1 MRSFRRSSIAVAL
14 AVIALLFAACGDDDN
29 DSGTA
34 ASGDKGSLTIAGSDF
49 GEQDIVANIYAVA
62 LRAKGYKVTVKPHL
76 GKRET
81 VQPALQSGDVDLMAE
96 YVGSLLEYL
105 QPGSATPDRD
115 ASVTKLRELLK
126 AKNLTALDP
135 AGAYDA
141 NALVVTKAT
150 ADKYKL
156 KKTSDLTSVASQLT
170 FGGPPE
176 CPTRPLCAPG
186 YKSKYGIDFKSF
198 KPLDVA
204 GPITKKALADG
215 DIDVALLLSSDLPEG
230 TVLLEDD
237 KGLQPAENLIPVIRT
252 DKVDDDITE
261 ALNAVSEKLT
271 VEELAELNLKAA
283 SPDKPD
289 PADIAEEWAE
299 EYGVA

>member
-1 MRSFRRSSIAVAL
+1 M
-14 AVIALLFAACGDDDN
+14 LLFAACGDDN
-29 DSGTA
+29 DDGDSSSATTA
-34 ASGDKGSLTIAGSDF
+34 GDKGSLTIAGSDF
-49 GEQDIVANIYAVA
+49 GEQDIVANIYASA
-62 LRAKGYKVTVKPHL
+62 LLHKGYKVTVKPHL

-105 QPGSATPDRD
+105 QAGSATSDLT
-115 ASVTKLRELLK
+115 ASVTKLRELLAPK
-126 AKNLTALDP
+126 KLTALEA

-156 KKTSDLTSVASQLT
+156 TNTSDLAKVASQLT

-186 YKSKYGIDFKSF
+186 YKAKYGIEFKTF

-204 GPITKKALADG
+204 GPITKKALTDG
-215 DIDVALLLSSDLPEG
+215 DIDVALLLSSDLPSG
-230 TVLLEDD
+230 TVLLKDD
-237 KGLQPAENLIPVIRT
+237 KNLQPAENLIPVIRT
-252 DKVDDDITE
+252 DK
-261 ALNAVSEKLT
+261 LNDEIKGVLNEVSSKLT
-271 VEELAELNLKAA
+271 VDELIELNQKAA

-289 PADIAEEWAE
+289 AADLATQWVE
-299 EYGVA
+299 EYIV